1 MKKIKLLSLV
11 LVLVAII
18 GVFAAC
24 GGKEEGP
31 TGPVDPVPETPG
43 GEEEEIEQKPEFD
56 DAGNRYVDL
65 VTEDG
70 SGGFTYN
77 GVNAFLEGYD
87 AYGPFEDVHSD
98 VPFTFADGREARDV
112 LGFVHAGGQY
122 NFTEQPYLT
131 EGANLIR
138 NDIGSRVIKLF
149 LGSDIADQYSFNE
162 NWGSYESLTELL
174 QEDEIRD
181 VLGMGFTTVVMVAYE
196 FDRLQWNITTAVA
209 QSELSRVQK
218 EFYDFTKE
226 LIASF
231 NGSGKTFV
239 LQNWEGDNELKEAL
253 AKVADG
259 SADEQTI
266 IDNYIAYNNARQA
279 GIEQARKELFA
290 TGNYAR
296 VEVLG
301 ALEINYIS
309 YPSAEKK
316 LIDVV
321 VPYSDA
327 DLFSFSDWST
337 SNASLE
343 QDLETYLAQINKN
356 PDRQGENAATYND
369 IYLGEYGRKEYYNAS
384 SPSEEG
390 QFNYSVETAK
400 IAVNKGLRYVC
411 YWSLMCNERKEAS
424 TARPANEDMQ
434 GFWLIKPDGVFTE
447 TFWYF
452 KGLLENKNFLAGGEK
467 PKVILRQPEPAEEP
481 IPFPDDPSDILFF
494 DNFDDVDLDE
504 NPAPELN
511 TKWEAYSDG
520 MQYDHIKAAD
530 QPMLSRYFE
539 KYGLTPE
546 IGFTVVQ
553 KKHNNPEEEYIQY
566 RVVRSSEDAEGKFVM
581 QGFLYDPTPKSNIKV
596 VGTKNGTDYEP
607 LESVYMTDK
616 TGEYGYLYVTTK
628 IPVGYTSIRVLFTN
642 TKAGN
647 SWDPL
652 ICRVAF
658 VK

>member
-1 MKKIKLLSLV
+1 MKKIKILSL
-11 LVLVAII
+11 LLALIALL

-24 GGKEEGP
+24 GGKEDGP
-31 TGPVDPVPETPG
+31 AGPVDPEPTPPPA
-43 GEEEEIEQKPEFD
+43 EEEPEPKPEFD
-56 DAGNRYVDL
+56 EAGNRYVDL
-65 VTEDG
+65 VTEG
-70 SGGFTYN
+70 ETGFVYN
-77 GVNAFLEGYD
+77 GVNAFLDGYD
-87 AYGPFEDVHSD
+87 AYAPFEDVHSD
-98 VPFTFADGREARDV
+98 VPFRFADGREARDV

-131 EGANLIR
+131 EGANIIR
-138 NDIGSRVIKLF
+138 NDVGSRVIKLF
-149 LGSDIADQYSFNE
+149 LGSDVADQYSFHE
-162 NWGSYESLTELL
+162 NWGSYESLTELIG
-174 QEDEIRD
+174 EDEIRSVFEMD
-181 VLGMGFTTVVMVAYE
+181 FTTVVLVVYE
-196 FDRLQWNITTAVA
+196 FDRLLWNDPVAVA
-209 QSELSRVQK
+209 QSEYDRVQK
-218 EFYDFTKE
+218 EFYDLAKE
-226 LIASF
+226 LIRSY

-253 AKVADG
+253 AKVSSDAG
-259 SADEQTI
+259 KQTV

-279 GIEQARKELFA
+279 GIRQARDELL
-290 TGNYAR
+290 TTDDYADID
-296 VEVLG
+296 VLG

-309 YPSAEKK
+309 YPSTEKK

-343 QDLETYLAQINKN
+343 EDLETYLTQINKN
-356 PDRQGENAATYND
+356 PDRAGENAATYND
-369 IYLGEYGRKEYYNAS
+369 IYLGEYGRKENYAAGA
-384 SPSEEG
+384 PSEED
-390 QFNYSVETAK
+390 QFRYSVETAK

-424 TARPANEDMQ
+424 TARPANDDMQ
-434 GFWLIKPDGVFTE
+434 GFWLIKPDGTFTK
-447 TFWYF
+447 TFWYY

-467 PKVILRQPEPAEEP
+467 PKVILRQPEPEEEP
-481 IPFPDDPSDILFF
+481 IPFPDDASEILFF
-494 DNFDDVDLDE
+494 DNFDDIDLDG
-504 NPAPELN
+504 NPAIELN
-511 TKWEAYSDG
+511 MKWEACSDG

-530 QPMLSRYFE
+530 QPLLSRYFE
-539 KYGLTPE
+539 KYGLTE
-546 IGFTVVQ
+546 DVGFTVVQ

-607 LESVYMTDK
+607 LDSVYMTDK

>member
-1 MKKIKLLSLV
+1 MKKIKILSL
-11 LVLVAII
+11 LLALIALLGI
-18 GVFAAC
+18 FAAC
-24 GGKEEGP
+24 GGKEDGP
-31 TGPVDPVPETPG
+31 AGPVDPEPTPPPA
-43 GEEEEIEQKPEFD
+43 EEEPEPKPEFD
-56 DAGNRYVDL
+56 EAGNRYVDL
-65 VTEDG
+65 VTEG
-70 SGGFTYN
+70 ETGFVYN
-77 GVNAFLEGYD
+77 GVNAFLDGYD
-87 AYGPFEDVHSD
+87 AYASFEDVHSD
-98 VPFTFADGREARDV
+98 VPFRFADGREARDV

-131 EGANLIR
+131 EGANIIR
-138 NDIGSRVIKLF
+138 NDVGSRVIKLF
-149 LGSDIADQYSFNE
+149 LGSDVADQYSFHE
-162 NWGSYESLTELL
+162 NWGSYESLTELIG
-174 QEDEIRD
+174 EDEIRSVFEMD
-181 VLGMGFTTVVMVAYE
+181 FTTIVLVVYE
-196 FDRLQWNITTAVA
+196 FDRLLWNDPVAVA
-209 QSELSRVQK
+209 QSEYDRVQK
-218 EFYDFTKE
+218 EFYDLAKE
-226 LIASF
+226 LIRSY

-253 AKVADG
+253 AKVSSDAG
-259 SADEQTI
+259 KQTV
-266 IDNYIAYNNARQA
+266 IDNYISYNNSRQA
-279 GIEQARKELFA
+279 GIRQARDELL
-290 TGNYAR
+290 TTDDYADID
-296 VEVLG
+296 VLG

-309 YPSAEKK
+309 YPSTEKK

-343 QDLETYLAQINKN
+343 EDLETYLTQINKN
-356 PDRQGENAATYND
+356 PDRAGENAATYND
-369 IYLGEYGRKEYYNAS
+369 IYLGEYGRKENYAAGA
-384 SPSEEG
+384 PSEED
-390 QFNYSVETAK
+390 QFRYSVETAK

-424 TARPANEDMQ
+424 TARPANDDMQ
-434 GFWLIKPDGVFTE
+434 GFWLIKPDGTFTK
-447 TFWYF
+447 TFWYY

-467 PKVILRQPEPAEEP
+467 PKVILRQPEPEEEP
-481 IPFPDDPSDILFF
+481 IPFPDDPSEILFF
-494 DNFDDVDLDE
+494 DNFDDIDLDG

-530 QPMLSRYFE
+530 QPLLSRYFE
-539 KYGLTPE
+539 KYGLTE
-546 IGFTVVQ
+546 DVGFTVVQ

-607 LESVYMTDK
+607 LDSVYMTDK